1 MGKVSALN
9 TAPDALARSLANSA
23 GFVMMITEDLTPG
36 DYLHR
41 PVAGANC
48 AAWTL
53 GHLVM
58 SGRSMMTRFGAVD
71 LPQLPEGF
79 EAAYARDA
87 QAPKAESFPH
97 VERLRPLFQ
106 QHHDQFVELVQTL
119 PLDRVNEKLDKP
131 HRMFST
137 LGELAAFAPVHI
149 SMHAGQ
155 ISTIRRS
162 LGRPPLV

>member
-1 MGKVSALN
+1 MN
-9 TAPDALARSLANSA
+9 TASDALARSLANSA
-23 GFVMMITEDLTPG
+23 KFVLMITEDLKPE

-41 PVAGANC
+41 PVPGANC

-53 GHLVM
+53 GHLVI
-58 SGRSMMTRFGAVD
+58 SGRSMMKRFGAAD
-71 LPQLPEGF
+71 LPQFPEAF

-87 QAPKAESFPH
+87 QAPKADTFPH
-97 VERLRPLFQ
+97 IEQLRPLFQ
-106 QHHDQFVELVQTL
+106 QHHDQFVELVQSL
-119 PLDRVNEKLDKP
+119 PLERVNEKLEKP
-131 HRMFST
+131 HPMFGT

-162 LGRPPLV
+162 LGRAPMI